1 MKIQGDGNQIS
12 EIKLILNSIDF
23 KFKYIIEPN
32 SYVIGRIF
40 EDASMAKFTFDDSR
54 ELDDLIMM
62 LMTFRDKARGKIG
75 KWE

>member
-1 MKIQGDGNQIS
+1 MKIQGDGNQIN

-23 KFKYIIEPN
+23 KFKYITDPK
-32 SYVIGRIF
+32 SYVIGRIS

>member
-1 MKIQGDGNQIS
+1 MKIQSDGNQIS

-23 KFKYIIEPN
+23 KFKYITDPK
-32 SYVIGRIF
+32 SYVIGRIS
-40 EDASMAKFTFDDSR
+40 EDASMVKFTFDDSR

-75 KWE
+75 KWK

>member
-23 KFKYIIEPN
+23 KFKYITEPN

-40 EDASMAKFTFDDSR
+40 EDTSMAKFTFDDSR